1 MWIILLKN
9 LAPKFEFCI
18 YFFLWFQHV
27 ETAQKLLHPGER
39 PPMTGLCS
47 HVDKKRE
54 VRKQV
59 NHHLH
64 MILTEFSY
72 PLEDLEIYF
81 SLYSTKDNNYVSEK
95 ITLAVN
101 EELNANPKGMYL
113 SLQHKLLLDNFWG
126 FLFKRIWN

>member
-1 MWIILLKN
+1 
-9 LAPKFEFCI
+9 
-18 YFFLWFQHV
+18 
-27 ETAQKLLHPGER
+27 
-39 PPMTGLCS
+39 MTGLCS

-54 VRKQV
+54 IRKQV

-113 SLQHKLLLDNFWG
+113 SLQHKLLLDNF
-126 FLFKRIWN
+126 

>member
-1 MWIILLKN
+1 
-9 LAPKFEFCI
+9 
-18 YFFLWFQHV
+18 
-27 ETAQKLLHPGER
+27 
-39 PPMTGLCS
+39 
-47 HVDKKRE
+47 
-54 VRKQV
+54 
-59 NHHLH
+59 

-113 SLQHKLLLDNFWG
+113 PIITAK
-126 FLFKRIWN
+126 ITV